1 MSTTTMSF
9 ALPEVLRRYIDE
21 RVKGGTYGNTSE
33 YLRDL
38 IRRDQEEQ
46 AKQRLRE
53 LIQEG
58 LASGP
63 GRELTRADWAELR
76 KTALARK
83 Q

>member
-9 ALPEVLRRYIDE
+9 ALPETLRRYIDE
-21 RVKGGTYGNTSE
+21 RVKGGTYGNTRE

-46 AKQRLRE
+46 ARQRLRE

-58 LASGP
+58 LQSGP
-63 GRELTRADWAELR
+63 GREFTQSDWAELR

>member
-9 ALPEVLRRYIDE
+9 ALPETLRRYIDE

-38 IRRDQEEQ
+38 IRRDQQEQ
-46 AKQRLRE
+46 ARQRLRE
-53 LIQEG
+53 LIQDG
-58 LASGP
+58 LQSGP
-63 GRELTRADWAELR
+63 GRELTQSDWAELR